1 MIPIQHKAAAV
12 IAAIDDAKTPAQKH
26 AARQEGLAVKADLE
40 KQIGDNKA
48 IAAFRSA
55 KPRSMAGV
63 YKDDTVR
70 DYPVFMTGPA
80 ETRITGP
87 VKLPDGSLATP
98 NPQGQIVVPASMVP
112 AMTAR
117 GYFRAN
123 SVITALGEKFPMSD
137 PPIPN
142 GNAA

>member
-1 MIPIQHKAAAV
+1 MIPLQHRANVAM
-12 IAAIDDAKTPAQKH
+12 AAIDEARTPAQKH
-26 AARQEGLAVKADLE
+26 AARQEGLSVKADLE
-40 KQIGDNKA
+40 KQIGDDKA
-48 IAAFRSA
+48 IATFKSA
-55 KPRSMAGV
+55 KPQSMAGV

-70 DYPVFMTGPA
+70 DHPVFMTGPA

-87 VKLPDGSLATP
+87 VKLPDGTMAAP

-112 AMTAR
+112 AMMSR

-123 SVITALGEKFPMSD
+123 SVITELGEKFPMSD

-142 GNAA
+142 GT

>member
-1 MIPIQHKAAAV
+1 MIPIQHRANAAM
-12 IAAIDDAKTPAQKH
+12 AAIDEAKTPAQKH
-26 AARQEGLAVKADLE
+26 AARQEGLTVKADLE
-40 KQIGDNKA
+40 KQIGDDKA
-48 IAAFRSA
+48 MAAFKA
-55 KPRSMAGV
+55 AQPKSMAGV

-70 DYPVFMTGPA
+70 DYPVFMTAAA
-80 ETRITGP
+80 EARILRP
-87 VKLPDGSLATP
+87 VKLPDGTLAQP

-112 AMTAR
+112 AMMAR

-142 GNAA
+142 GDAA

>member
-1 MIPIQHKAAAV
+1 MIPIQHRANAAM
-12 IAAIDDAKTPAQKH
+12 AAIDEARTPAQKH
-26 AARQEGLAVKADLE
+26 AAATEARAVHADLE
-40 KQIGDNKA
+40 KHVADGNA
-48 IAAFRSA
+48 MAAFKSA
-55 KPRSMAGV
+55 KPQSMAGV

-70 DYPVFMTGPA
+70 DHPVFMTGPA

-87 VKLPDGSLATP
+87 VKLPDGTIAAP

-112 AMTAR
+112 QMMAR

-142 GNAA
+142 GT

>member
-1 MIPIQHKAAAV
+1 MIPLQHRANAAM
-12 IAAIDDAKTPAQKH
+12 AAIDQARTPAQKH
-26 AARQEGLAVKADLE
+26 AARQEGLSVKADLE
-40 KQIGDNKA
+40 KQIGDSNA
-48 IAAFRSA
+48 MAAFKAA
-55 KPRSMAGV
+55 KLQSMTGV
-63 YKDDTVR
+63 YTDNTVR

-87 VKLPDGSLATP
+87 VKLPDGSLAAP

-112 AMTAR
+112 AMMGR

-142 GNAA
+142 GDAA